1 MLGDRWLTLVRRP
14 KRFVSLEHKC
24 GGGGMPNRLE
34 MVVGERRQTA
44 LPKAPELTSRTP
56 PSDGRPYESEPPV
69 LI

>member
-1 MLGDRWLTLVRRP
+1 
-14 KRFVSLEHKC
+14 
-24 GGGGMPNRLE
+24 MPNRLE